1 MAEAKGCARGLR
13 RVTGGG
19 ADWTSSP
26 GRAPTN
32 MRDCVATKMNLTQS
46 AERTQSALRRI
57 GTHKECKNGRAAA
70 GAYAKKEY
78 YFFAAAVLAAPSAY
92 FLGKRSTRPALS
104 LTFSLPLNTGWHS
117 HPISPPT

>member
-1 MAEAKGCARGLR
+1 MVSGWWCGGSAGAMRRGAEEGRAAAMAESKGCAKALR
-13 RVTGGG
+13 RVTRGG
-19 ADWTSSP
+19 ADSTSSP
-26 GRAPTN
+26 GRAPSN

-78 YFFAAAVLAAPSAY
+78 YFFAAALLAAASAY
-92 FLGKRSTRPALS
+92 F
-104 LTFSLPLNTGWHS
+104 
-117 HPISPPT
+117 